1 MSRRGAGGLA
11 ARLID
16 AHGGVTSVY
25 TQDVVSDCRSLERE
39 RETQRH
45 TSYRA
50 APGPGKLL
58 Y

>member
-50 APGPGKLL
+50 APGAR
-58 Y
+58 